1 MLKLPPLLVLCGLP
15 AAGKSTFAQTL
26 VAACP
31 EYFVRINRD
40 EMRGKGQ
47 CEDALFDA
55 IQSSNGKGKHGPGRC
70 VVIDCCNV
78 SAQKRK
84 EWLNLAHAPRSWC
97 VFFNIPAATCKQRI
111 QLRADHP
118 TIPAG
123 ASGIKIID
131 SMLRQ
136 LENPLLP
143 RSGEGFERVIEIQ
156 EPGDAEALLASWG
169 IAPSAAAA
177 AAAASAVP
185 PAPAVAASEES
196 MKGPAAPA
204 AGDHAQDAD
213 SLLKFPRTAHI
224 MNLGAATRDD
234 KILPASDL
242 QRIISSG
249 SEVIIEEKLDGANM
263 GIFIR
268 SDDFRIMAQN
278 RSHFV
283 TSKYH
288 PQFAPLDQWLAR
300 HTADLWRVLTPGRHI
315 LYGEWLYATH
325 SVEYTR
331 LPGWFVA
338 YDLYDRHTGTFA
350 SRDYLAK
357 VLAETSIPHVPVI
370 YRGPVQSVEQLLA
383 MVDGPS
389 AYNDARRE
397 GFVLRLLRQ
406 PQGVA
411 ADAEEGALELRAKL
425 VRSDFIAGNERWN
438 RSSTLATNRLAH

>member
-1 MLKLPPLLVLCGLP
+1 MFFNLP
-15 AAGKSTFAQTL
+15 AA
-26 VAACP
+26 VC
-31 EYFVRINRD
+31 
-40 EMRGKGQ
+40 
-47 CEDALFDA
+47 
-55 IQSSNGKGKHGPGRC
+55 
-70 VVIDCCNV
+70 
-78 SAQKRK
+78 KR
-84 EWLNLAHAPRSWC
+84 
-97 VFFNIPAATCKQRI
+97 RI

-123 ASGIKIID
+123 ASGIRIID
-131 SMLRQ
+131 STLRQ

-143 RSGEGFERVIEIQ
+143 RAAEGFERVIEIQ

-169 IAPSAAAA
+169 IVPSAAAA
-177 AAAASAVP
+177 AAAAASAAVP
-185 PAPAVAASEES
+185 PPPAGAASAEA
-196 MKGPAAPA
+196 MKGPATLAVAA
-204 AGDHAQDAD
+204 AGDQAQDVD

-268 SDDFRIMAQN
+268 SDDYRIMAQN

-338 YDLYDRHTGTFA
+338 YDLYDRLTGAFA

-389 AYNDARRE
+389 AFNDARRE

-406 PQGVA
+406 PHGVA